1 MAFLKTVLFG
11 IFAVGFICVKA
22 CSDFVFIV
30 DGEVNEN
37 NFVGRTLQRRKEIA
51 LKTAQQLDLGFHRAA
66 LIFYGRRPSDN
77 LLITSFEEDQTKDL
91 FTSKLR
97 AQFDNLLLKNASKSL
112 EPSYGASDAIDTLLK
127 QILPHKR
134 MGAPVV
140 ILFFTDGKA
149 RENEFAKLETLTAKL
164 AKKHYVHSFVVNPES
179 LITDERLR
187 TLLLLTNNEKN
198 SIISAQLRGQQTPE
212 QHLLS
217 VLRPFISCEQTS
229 KLKTLRRKPIAL
241 APAASVSTSS
251 TTTLPKIPPRASRFN
266 PRTTATTKT
275 TSSKPTFSRSGSPG
289 CMMDIV
295 FLMDFSGGARDKRE
309 KYINIASEMIRNMQL
324 GENATQIAFVR
335 YSGLRRTDSVFHLK
349 KHYNASE
356 AIAEIDKTPT
366 LGGLTRTGAAM
377 LDASKEFDRR
387 FGGRTTAQ
395 KFMVVFTDAYSQ
407 DDPVDASAKLYQE
420 RVKVLAVAVDDA
432 SQPPDHEQL
441 KAIATD
447 QKSIFLEKD
456 FPKLFTYFTQCR
468 Q

>member
-1 MAFLKTVLFG
+1 MSFFKTVLFW
-11 IFAVGFICVKA
+11 IFVGFISVKA

-30 DGEVNEN
+30 DGEVDEN
-37 NFVGRTLQRRKEIA
+37 FAGRALQRRKEIA

-66 LIFYGRRPSDN
+66 LIFYGKRPSSN

-97 AQFDNLLLKNASKSL
+97 AQFDNLLLKNASKAL
-112 EPSYGASDAIDTLLK
+112 EPSYGASDAIETLLK
-127 QILPHKR
+127 QVLPHKK
-134 MGAPVV
+134 MGALV
-140 ILFFTDGKA
+140 ILLFFTDGKA
-149 RENEFAKLETLTAKL
+149 RENENGRLEKLTAKL
-164 AKKHYVHSFVVNPES
+164 SKKHYIHSFVINSES
-179 LITDERLR
+179 SISEERLQ
-187 TLLLLTNNEKN
+187 TLLLLTNGEKK
-198 SIISAQLRGQQTPE
+198 SIITSQDRQQTLE
-212 QHLLS
+212 QKMIS
-217 VLRPFISCEQTS
+217 TLRSFISCEQTS
-229 KLKTLRRKPIAL
+229 KFRTLRRKPIAL
-241 APAASVSTSS
+241 SPAAPVAPITA
-251 TTTLPKIPPRASRFN
+251 TTQIPPKAPRFN
-266 PRTTATTKT
+266 PRTTTQ
-275 TSSKPTFSRSGSPG
+275 KPSRVSSGSRFGG

-324 GENATQIAFVR
+324 GENETQIAFVR
-335 YSGLRRTDSVFHLK
+335 YSGLKRTDSVFHFK

-356 AIAEIDKTPT
+356 AIEEIAKTPT
-366 LGGLTRTGAAM
+366 LGGTTRTGAAM

-395 KFMVVFTDAYSQ
+395 KFMIVFTDAYSQ

-432 SQPPDHEQL
+432 IQPPDHEQL
-441 KAIATD
+441 KSIATD

-456 FPKLFTYFTQCR
+456 FHKLFTYFSQCR